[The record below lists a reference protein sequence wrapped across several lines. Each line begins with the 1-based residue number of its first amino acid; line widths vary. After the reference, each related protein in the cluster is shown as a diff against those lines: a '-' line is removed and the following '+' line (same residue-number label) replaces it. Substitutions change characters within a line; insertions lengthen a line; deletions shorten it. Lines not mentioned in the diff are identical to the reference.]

1 LLLKPYFARENKY
14 LDSNVKKK
22 KEKKRLTNPMYKALD
37 HLTLKIVPV
46 NQGAKQKV
54 CAAEGCVV
62 KRKEM
67 AAHVWLL
74 FPNSVI
80 K

>member
-1 LLLKPYFARENKY
+1 
-14 LDSNVKKK
+14 
-22 KEKKRLTNPMYKALD
+22 MYKALD

>member
-1 LLLKPYFARENKY
+1 
-14 LDSNVKKK
+14 
-22 KEKKRLTNPMYKALD
+22 
-37 HLTLKIVPV
+37 
-46 NQGAKQKV
+46 V

-80 K
+80 KWGYSSKEAVKMRKKTGGLSKQNASTEGEERF